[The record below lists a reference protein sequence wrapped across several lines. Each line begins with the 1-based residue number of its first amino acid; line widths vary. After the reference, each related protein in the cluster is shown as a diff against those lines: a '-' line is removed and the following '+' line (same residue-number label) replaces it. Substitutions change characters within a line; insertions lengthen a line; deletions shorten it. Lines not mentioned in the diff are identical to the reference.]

1 MIDKSKQIQLSR
13 YRLKQSEECIDE
25 ALYLFSGNKSP
36 RSIINRLYYGMFYTV
51 LALLIFE
58 PYSSSKHR
66 GVLSYFNKEFI
77 KKGIFPVELGRAIN
91 KAFELRQIGDYREY
105 MDLTYEDVIP
115 FIDKAK
121 EFLEKVSK
129 HLEENIFKTP

>member
-1 MIDKSKQIQLSR
+1 LIDKGKQIQLSR
-13 YRLKQSEECIDE
+13 YRLEQAEECIDE

-66 GVLSYFNKEFI
+66 GILSYFNKEFI

-105 MDLTYEDVIP
+105 VSLTYDDVTP
-115 FIDKAK
+115 FIDKAE
-121 EFLEKVSK
+121 EFLKKIRK
-129 HLEENIFKTP
+129 HLEENVFKTP